1 MKRYPFPNHK
11 AAKVLLGLGILALL
25 YLSRST
31 MYTLSRLGFYKSQ
44 FLMLGVMGVIFAA
57 FCVRNFRSWRE
68 ILTDRRL
75 IFALVCAAV
84 LLLPM
89 IIKRDWQLMYFTVLI
104 CVWFSIFLTFFLTAE
119 QLGRAYV
126 LVMTGLGAY
135 SVLANYGLR
144 LLADRGILRF
154 PVFLNLQGFE
164 FYDFFLGC
172 GGVSYISY
180 RNFGIFREP
189 GVYQFFLLLALYLTF
204 YKLTWRKPWKQ
215 WLCGCLLALTLLT
228 TFTTGGVACLGLFA
242 LVLFFDKKLYRDKRI
257 VALVLALI
265 VLLSLLVA
273 YSIVREN
280 RLREALYEMVVA
292 KFVNR
297 QDSYV
302 ERTEAIYVDASFF
315 LHSPIW
321 GSRFADVL
329 HAVENNTSSTLVQF
343 AVYGILGGWLH
354 LLCWYI
360 FVWDKERK
368 LWVNLS
374 LSLIFLISFNTQ
386 NLTTDLFFWLLPVM
400 ALTERVIP
408 GLERRREERHGS

>member
-189 GVYQFFLLLALYLTF
+189 GVYQFFLLLAL
-204 YKLTWRKPWKQ
+204 
-215 WLCGCLLALTLLT
+215 LAPY
-228 TFTTGGVACLGLFA
+228 FSG
-242 LVLFFDKKLYRDKRI
+242 
-257 VALVLALI
+257 
-265 VLLSLLVA
+265 
-273 YSIVREN
+273 
-280 RLREALYEMVVA
+280 
-292 KFVNR
+292 
-297 QDSYV
+297 
-302 ERTEAIYVDASFF
+302 
-315 LHSPIW
+315 
-321 GSRFADVL
+321 
-329 HAVENNTSSTLVQF
+329 
-343 AVYGILGGWLH
+343 
-354 LLCWYI
+354 
-360 FVWDKERK
+360 
-368 LWVNLS
+368 
-374 LSLIFLISFNTQ
+374 
-386 NLTTDLFFWLLPVM
+386 
-400 ALTERVIP
+400 
-408 GLERRREERHGS
+408 

>member
-1 MKRYPFPNHK
+1 
-11 AAKVLLGLGILALL
+11 
-25 YLSRST
+25 
-31 MYTLSRLGFYKSQ
+31 
-44 FLMLGVMGVIFAA
+44 MGVIFAA

-242 LVLFFDKKLYRDKRI
+242 LV
-257 VALVLALI
+257 
-265 VLLSLLVA
+265 
-273 YSIVREN
+273 N
-280 RLREALYEMVVA
+280 
-292 KFVNR
+292 
-297 QDSYV
+297 
-302 ERTEAIYVDASFF
+302 
-315 LHSPIW
+315 
-321 GSRFADVL
+321 
-329 HAVENNTSSTLVQF
+329 
-343 AVYGILGGWLH
+343 
-354 LLCWYI
+354 
-360 FVWDKERK
+360 
-368 LWVNLS
+368 
-374 LSLIFLISFNTQ
+374 
-386 NLTTDLFFWLLPVM
+386 
-400 ALTERVIP
+400 
-408 GLERRREERHGS
+408 